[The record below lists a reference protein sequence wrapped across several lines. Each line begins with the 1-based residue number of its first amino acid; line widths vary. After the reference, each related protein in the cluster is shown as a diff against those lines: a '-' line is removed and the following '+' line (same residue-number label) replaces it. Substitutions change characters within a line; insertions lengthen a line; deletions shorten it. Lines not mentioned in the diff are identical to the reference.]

1 MASFN
6 QVTLLGN
13 LCADP
18 VLRYTPAGSAV
29 CEVGVAVNYKYRTA
43 SGEAREDVSFFY
55 VVCWCK
61 TAEILCQYAIK
72 GLPVLFGGRLTQER
86 WQDKTSGQNRSRVRV
101 NAETVQLLG
110 SRQSEQQSS
119 Q

>member
-43 SGEAREDVSFFY
+43 SGEAREDVSFFD
-55 VVCWCK
+55 VVCWGK
-61 TAEILCQYAIK
+61 TAEILCQYASK
-72 GLPVLFGGRLTQER
+72 GRPVLFGGRLTQER
-86 WQDKTSGQNRSRVRV
+86 WQDKTSG
-101 NAETVQLLG
+101 
-110 SRQSEQQSS
+110 
-119 Q
+119 